1 MFSTSPRFAIR
12 GAPVPEAGQEPS
24 ANYTAVSPEYFRTL
38 GIPLIAGRAFT
49 AGDDHQSPGVII
61 VSQTFARRFFAGEDV
76 IGKSIRI
83 QSSADPQPPWQ
94 EIVGVVSDVRQGS
107 LVAEVRPE
115 IYAPQVQV
123 ASPFMT
129 FFLRSDGDL
138 ANLAN
143 AAKAAIQGV
152 DKDQPVAWVTTLDE
166 VLERSTAD
174 RRGMMLLLAVF
185 GAIAMM
191 LAAVGIYGVISH
203 SVSQRTREIGIR
215 MALGAQ
221 AADVIK
227 LIVRQ
232 GMLLILAGI
241 GLGLSGGLLLTRVIS
256 DQLFEVSTTDL
267 LTYFTVPLILAAV
280 GLLACYLPAQRA
292 TRVSPITDLRSE

>member
-1 MFSTSPRFAIR
+1 
-12 GAPVPEAGQEPS
+12 
-24 ANYTAVSPEYFRTL
+24 
-38 GIPLIAGRAFT
+38 
-49 AGDDHQSPGVII
+49 QSP
-61 VSQTFARRFFAGEDV
+61 
-76 IGKSIRI
+76 
-83 QSSADPQPPWQ
+83 ADPQPPWQ

-123 ASPFMT
+123 ASAFMT
-129 FFLRSDGDL
+129 FFLRTDGDPG
-138 ANLAN
+138 NLAN
-143 AAKAAIQGV
+143 AAKAVIRGV
-152 DKDQPVAWVTTLDE
+152 DKDQPVAWITTLDE
-166 VLERSTAD
+166 VLERATAD

-185 GAIAMM
+185 AVVALI

-221 AADVIK
+221 VADVIK

-267 LTYFTVPLILAAV
+267 LTYFTVPLI
-280 GLLACYLPAQRA
+280 
-292 TRVSPITDLRSE
+292 